1 MAKKEECLQCTKI
14 RHSAYGLKCSF
25 YGRQPEF
32 DETSCSHYDGL
43 QIETVKKEPPVE
55 IPTQETKTEV
65 QEERRCPYCGEVIA
79 AAAIKCKHCGE
90 WLTDDE
96 AESDKEYEEKKPK
109 GYILGALAGGV
120 AAGILCTWL
129 WTVIVEYTNFE
140 HSYYAIAVG
149 AIIGFSV
156 RWVGRGETFLFG
168 IIAAICSVVSCFL
181 GEYLSYIEIDAVS
194 IGFYIAAAAEGYA
207 IAINQKSDEDD
218 D

>member
-43 QIETVKKEPPVE
+43 HIETVKKDPP
-55 IPTQETKTEV
+55 IETPKQKKETEV
-65 QEERRCPYCGEVIA
+65 LEKRRCPYCGEVIA
-79 AAAIKCKHCGE
+79 DAAIKCKHCGE
-90 WLTDDE
+90 WLIDDDYKWDE
-96 AESDKEYEEKKPK
+96 VKEEEKSK
-109 GYILGALAGGV
+109 GYILGALAGGI
-120 AAGILCTWL
+120 AASILCIWL

-168 IIAAICSVVSCFL
+168 IVAAICSIVSCFL
-181 GEYLSYIEIDAVS
+181 GEYLSYVEIDLMS
-194 IGFYIAAAAEGYA
+194 IVFYIAAAAEGYT
-207 IAINQKSDEDD
+207 IAINQKNDD
-218 D
+218 DDN